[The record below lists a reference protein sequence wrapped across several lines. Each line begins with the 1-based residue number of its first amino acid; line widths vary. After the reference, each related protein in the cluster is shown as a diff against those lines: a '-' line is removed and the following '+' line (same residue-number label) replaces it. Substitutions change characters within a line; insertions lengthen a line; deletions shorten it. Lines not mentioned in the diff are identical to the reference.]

1 MLPYN
6 LLKTKNRYNYMVLE
20 VLSEWGVAGTDELK
34 ELNSNLEILQ
44 KKVVG
49 YQFWIYMSF

>member
-44 KKVVG
+44 KKVVE
-49 YQFWIYMSF
+49 

>member
-1 MLPYN
+1 
-6 LLKTKNRYNYMVLE
+6 MVLE